1 MLEEEMEDATMPTYR
16 KFLNPNFDVHSDGDY
31 WEKFKPLKDKT
42 ALLIIDVQKHDQDLA
57 VELRDAGNSYLY
69 DRLRGTVIPN
79 ARRLLTFFRDQQM
92 AVTFATLGNQR
103 EDGRDRSPTQAR
115 PGWNYTLLK
124 IGSREQEVVDELK
137 PRDGEVVVCKTT
149 DSTVMGTQ
157 YGHILRW
164 MGIEHVVVCGLF
176 TDQCVSS
183 TVRDLSDW
191 GYTVFLVEDA
201 TSAINADLQV
211 WETRMLN
218 QIYCKVVSTDE
229 VLQDLATQRRA

>member
-1 MLEEEMEDATMPTYR
+1 MEEYMEDATTPTYR
-16 KFLNPNFDVHSDGDY
+16 KFLNPNFEVHSDGDY
-31 WEKFKPLKDKT
+31 WEKIKPLKDKT

-57 VELRDAGNSYLY
+57 VELREAGNSYLY
-69 DRLRGTVIPN
+69 DRLSGTVIPN
-79 ARRLLTFFRDQQM
+79 AGRLLTFFRDQQM

-103 EDGRDRSPTQAR
+103 ADGRDRSPTQAR

-201 TSAINADLQV
+201 TSAINADLQM

-229 VLQDLATQRRA
+229 VLQDLATQ

>member
-1 MLEEEMEDATMPTYR
+1 MEYTKTPTFR
-16 KFLNPNFDVHSDGDY
+16 KFLNPNFEVHPEGDY
-31 WEKFKPLKDKT
+31 WEKFKPLKAKT

-57 VELRDAGNSYLY
+57 VELRNAGNSYLE
-69 DRLRGTVIPN
+69 DRLKGTVIPN
-79 ARRLLTFFRDQQM
+79 AKRLLSFFRDQQM
-92 AVTFATLGNQR
+92 VVTFATIGNQR
-103 EDGRDRSPTQAR
+103 EDGRDRSPTEAR
-115 PGWNYTLLK
+115 PGRGNTLLK
-124 IGSREQEVVDELK
+124 IGSTDQEVVDELK
-137 PRDGEVVVCKTT
+137 PRDGEIVVCKTT

-164 MGIEHVVVCGLF
+164 MGIKHVVVGGLF

-211 WETRMLN
+211 WETRILN
-218 QIYCKVVSTDE
+218 QIYCKVVSTEE
-229 VLQDLATQRRA
+229 VLQDLADQ

>member
-1 MLEEEMEDATMPTYR
+1 MEDGKTPTFK
-16 KFLNPNFDVHSDGDY
+16 KFLNPNYEVHSEGDY

-57 VELRDAGNSYLY
+57 VELRNAGNSYLE
-69 DRLRGTVIPN
+69 DRLNGTVIPN
-79 ARRLLTFFRDQQM
+79 AKRLLTFFRDRQM
-92 AVTFATLGNQR
+92 VVTFATIGNQR
-103 EDGRDRSPTQAR
+103 EDGRDRSPTEAR
-115 PGWNYTLLK
+115 PGWGNTLLK
-124 IGSREQEVVDELK
+124 IGTRDQEVVDDLK
-137 PRDGEVVVCKTT
+137 PRDGEIVVCKTT
-149 DSTVMGTQ
+149 DSAVNGTQ

-164 MGIEHVVVCGLF
+164 MGIEHVVVGGLF
-176 TDQCVSS
+176 TDQCVSN

-218 QIYCKVVSTDE
+218 QIYCKVVSTEE
-229 VLQDLATQRRA
+229 VLQDLAAQ

>member
-1 MLEEEMEDATMPTYR
+1 MENATTPTFR
-16 KFLNPNFDVHSDGDY
+16 KFPNPNFDVHSEGDY
-31 WEKFKPLKDKT
+31 WEKIKPLKAKT

-57 VELRDAGNSYLY
+57 VELGNAGNSYLE
-69 DRLRGTVIPN
+69 DRLKGTVIPN
-79 ARRLLTFFRDQQM
+79 AKRLLTFFRYQQM
-92 AVTFATLGNQR
+92 VVTFATLGNQR

-124 IGSREQEVVDELK
+124 IGTRDQEVVDELK

-149 DSTVMGTQ
+149 DSTVNGTQ

-164 MGIEHVVVCGLF
+164 MGIEHVVVGGLF

-211 WETRMLN
+211 WETRILN

-229 VLQDLATQRRA
+229 VLQDLAGQ

>member
-1 MLEEEMEDATMPTYR
+1 MEAVKTPTFR
-16 KFLNPNFDVHSDGDY
+16 KFLNPYYEAYPEGDY

-42 ALLIIDVQKHDQDLA
+42 ALLIIDVQKHYQNMA
-57 VELRDAGNSYLY
+57 VELKNAGNSYLY
-69 DRLRGTVIPN
+69 DRLNGMVIPN
-79 ARRLLTFFRDQQM
+79 AKRLLSFFRDRQM
-92 AVTFATLGNQR
+92 VVTFATIGNQR

-124 IGSREQEVVDELK
+124 IGSTDQKVVDDLK
-137 PRDGEVVVCKTT
+137 PRDGEVVVYKTT
-149 DSTVMGTQ
+149 DSAVNGTQ

-164 MGIEHVVVCGLF
+164 MGIEHVVVGGLF

-211 WETRMLN
+211 WETRILN
-218 QIYCKVVSTDE
+218 QIYCKVVSTEE
-229 VLQDLATQRRA
+229 VLQDLAAQ

>member
-1 MLEEEMEDATMPTYR
+1 MEDGKTPTFK
-16 KFLNPNFDVHSDGDY
+16 KFLNPNFDVHSEGDY
-31 WEKFKPLKDKT
+31 WEKIRPLKDKT

-57 VELRDAGNSYLY
+57 VELRNAGNSYLE
-69 DRLRGTVIPN
+69 DRLKGTVIPN
-79 ARRLLTFFRDQQM
+79 AKRLLDFFRDRQM
-92 AVTFATLGNQR
+92 VVTFATLGNQR

-115 PGWNYTLLK
+115 PGWGNTLLK
-124 IGSREQEVVDELK
+124 IGSTDQEVVDDLK
-137 PRDGEVVVCKTT
+137 PRDGEIVVCKTT

-164 MGIEHVVVCGLF
+164 MGIEHVVVGGLF

-191 GYTVFLVEDA
+191 GYTVFLAEDA

-218 QIYCKVVSTDE
+218 QIYCKVVSTEE
-229 VLQDLATQRRA
+229 VLQNLAAQ

>member
-1 MLEEEMEDATMPTYR
+1 MEDEKIPTFK
-16 KFLNPNFDVHSDGDY
+16 KFLNPNFEVHSEGDY
-31 WEKFKPLKDKT
+31 WEKFKPLKGKT
-42 ALLIIDVQKHDQDLA
+42 ALLIIDVQNHDQDLA
-57 VELRDAGNSYLY
+57 VELRNTGNSYLE
-69 DRLRGTVIPN
+69 DRLNGMVIPN
-79 ARRLLTFFRDQQM
+79 ARRLLAFFRDQQM
-92 AVTFATLGNQR
+92 VVTFATLGNQR

-124 IGSREQEVVDELK
+124 IGSKDQEVVDELK

-164 MGIEHVVVCGLF
+164 MGIEHVVVGGLF

-218 QIYCKVVSTDE
+218 QIYCKVVSTEE
-229 VLQDLATQRRA
+229 VLQDLAAQ